1 MKIKLKKQKT
11 FGELVEPCL
20 VDLEDVFIDYEAN
33 HLVKPRHSLNTF
45 RAVSRLFASVMID
58 KIDDLQEKEGID
70 FEDRMK
76 MCQKFGEDF
85 SKLIKIYADIDTKT
99 LY

>member
-1 MKIKLKKQKT
+1 MESKQQKS
-11 FGELVEPCL
+11 FAEMVEPCL
-20 VDLEDVFIDYEAN
+20 IDLEDLFINYEAN
-33 HLVKPRHSLNTF
+33 HLIKPKHSLNTF

-58 KIDDLQEKEGID
+58 KIDDLQTHENIE
-70 FEDRMK
+70 FEDRIN
-76 MCQKFGEDF
+76 MCKKFGEDF

>member
-1 MKIKLKKQKT
+1 MNNKS
-11 FGELVEPCL
+11 FAEMVEPCL
-20 VDLEDVFIDYEAN
+20 IDLEDIFIDYEAN

-58 KIDDLQEKEGID
+58 KIDDLQTHENIE

>member
-1 MKIKLKKQKT
+1 MKIKVKKKKT

-20 VDLEDVFIDYEAN
+20 IDLEDLFMDYEVN
-33 HLVKPRHSLNTF
+33 HLTKPKHSLNTL

-58 KIDDLQEKEGID
+58 KIDDLQTKENID
-70 FEDRMK
+70 FEDRIK

-85 SKLIKIYADIDTKT
+85 SKLIKIYDDIDTKT

>member
-1 MKIKLKKQKT
+1 MESKQQKS
-11 FGELVEPCL
+11 FAEMVEPCL
-20 VDLEDVFIDYEAN
+20 IDLEDIFIDYEAN

-58 KIDDLQEKEGID
+58 KIDDLQEKESID

-76 MCQKFGEDF
+76 MCKKFGEDF